1 MAVSSP
7 LTFDCGLD
15 LSIAKQWDHEV
26 SIVDADIQLDFD
38 WSLDSRVWNDPQ
50 LLVTYLKE
58 TCDRIS
64 HCKGAEVARRL
75 HCIRRWA
82 QSHRLS
88 NDDITLLIRFVIVP
102 SSPDVQTPAVFDRI
116 PSDLIA
122 AFVCSLLPR
131 PELIIWIERHSCPDP
146 NFLNALRRRNAHVR
160 IPPVGYQAPPILA
173 ADCDIDRIERLCS
186 ALHNAWEQSATATTR
201 LNAIDLVLAGSFP
214 VRHRRCSPAS
224 TPPPGSPPDLAILCR
239 LQKQISQMD
248 VFQHPALFYW
258 IDALKKLKTRLL
270 DDAMA
275 SSEPAGKVRVDYV
288 SRWLVIH
295 SHINIL
301 RMIGLKYAFA
311 CMVTRDPDATNKFL
325 CALLNDR
332 LPPI

>member
-1 MAVSSP
+1 MIVRPRSHRAECCMA
-7 LTFDCGLD
+7 
-15 LSIAKQWDHEV
+15 
-26 SIVDADIQLDFD
+26 
-38 WSLDSRVWNDPQ
+38 
-50 LLVTYLKE
+50 
-58 TCDRIS
+58 
-64 HCKGAEVARRL
+64 GAEVARRL

-102 SSPDVQTPAVFDRI
+102 SSPDVQTPAVFDRV

-131 PELIIWIERHSCPDP
+131 PELIVWIERYVKWQCWPAAFCVLIVALHRHSCPDP

-160 IPPVGYQAPPILA
+160 IPPVGYHAPPILA
-173 ADCDIDRIERLCS
+173 VDCDIDRIERLCS

-201 LNAIDLVLAGSFP
+201 LNAIDLVLASSFP

-311 CMVTRDPDATNKFL
+311 CMVPRDPDATNKFL